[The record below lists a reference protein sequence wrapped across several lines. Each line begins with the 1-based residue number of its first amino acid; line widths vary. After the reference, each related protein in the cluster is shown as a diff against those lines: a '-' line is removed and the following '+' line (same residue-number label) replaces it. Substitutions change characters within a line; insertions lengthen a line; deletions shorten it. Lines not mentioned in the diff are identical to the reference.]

1 MITLLNIAEQ
11 IKDTLGKGNLQALT
25 QAVKNAYATAV
36 KQLWFEGRE
45 SGISEVN
52 GSLIFTF
59 NNVLPA
65 EDENTNQFFVT
76 IPSSYMELPH
86 EMGINHVSFMHSQDT
101 PFVRLPPNSFGLF
114 AKLRSFAM
122 GGNQVFMVE
131 GNRMYFPK
139 MIENDVFVNNEVRGM
154 LLKLTVAL
162 DTVDA
167 DEPLNISPLIQ
178 DMIVTNVLA
187 KYQIQPDSLT
197 ENLT

>member
-11 IKDTLGKGNLQALT
+11 IKEILGKGNLQALV

-36 KQLWFEGRE
+36 KQQWFEGRE
-45 SGISEVN
+45 SGVSEIN

-65 EDENTNQFFVT
+65 EDENTNQFFIE

-86 EMGINHVSFMHSQDT
+86 ELGINHVSFMHGQET
-101 PFVRLPPNSFGLF
+101 PFVRLPPSSFGLF
-114 AKLRSFAM
+114 VNLRSFAM
-122 GGNQVFMVE
+122 GGNQVFTVE

-139 MIENDVFVNNEVRGM
+139 MVENDVFVNSEVRGL

-162 DTVDA
+162 DTADA
-167 DEPLNISPLIQ
+167 DDPLNISPLMQ
-178 DMIVTNVLA
+178 DMIVTNVLN
-187 KYQIQPDSLT
+187 KYQIEPDSLT
-197 ENLT
+197 EKLT